1 MANKDY
7 VRRGRNVRKPPR
19 KATPK
24 PRPWRAIFI
33 AVAACSAFGYGLL
46 ELSSQ
51 STPVVVDNPQ
61 PSSAPQVNSS
71 SASSSSVSDNT
82 ASDQSIPPLPQEKW
96 DYVDMLPNSNVEVQA
111 KDLAKSNIPYIMQC
125 GAYKTSEQA
134 EQRKLMI
141 AFQGMNSKI
150 VKRAESS
157 WYRVILGPYVYKR
170 DAEKDK
176 HQLQRVKIEPCA
188 IWTEPQ

>member
-1 MANKDY
+1 VANQDY

-24 PRPWRAIFI
+24 RRPWRAIFI
-33 AVAACSAFGYGLL
+33 AIAACSAFGYGLL

-51 STPVVVDNPQ
+51 STPTVVDT
-61 PSSAPQVNSS
+61 PSPQVDTSVRVRSS
-71 SASSSSVSDNT
+71 STPDEPSNG
-82 ASDQSIPPLPQEKW
+82 QSIPPPPQEKW
-96 DYVDMLPNSNVEVQA
+96 DYVDMLPNNEVEVQA

-134 EQRKLMI
+134 EQRKLAI

-150 VKRAESS
+150 VKKAESS